1 MSILVMI
8 APILAL
14 IFVITFVAGVIVKQV
29 KENIKEENLKQVKL
43 QEHEAKL
50 NSVIPCTILR
60 KENKSGNPFETE
72 DLSSI
77 KILETKRNSSGE
89 IWVKYA
95 YENIVKRGKY
105 FEDCPSYDSLENKLK
120 LYPIIELPKEQKHE
134 NWNS

>member
-1 MSILVMI
+1 MI
-8 APILAL
+8 VPILAL
-14 IFVITFVAGVIVKQV
+14 IFVIIFVTVVIIKHV
-29 KENIKEENLKQVKL
+29 KENIEEENLKQVKL

-50 NSVIPCTILR
+50 NSVVPGTILI
-60 KENKSGNPFETE
+60 KESKIGNPFKVA

-95 YENIVKRGKY
+95 YENIVRPGRY

-120 LYPIIELPKEQKHE
+120 LYPIIELPKEQ
-134 NWNS
+134 

>member
-1 MSILVMI
+1 MI
-8 APILAL
+8 VPILAL
-14 IFVITFVAGVIVKQV
+14 IFVIAFVAVVIVRSV

-50 NSVIPCTILR
+50 NSVVPGTILI
-60 KENKSGNPFETE
+60 KESKSGNPFKVS

-95 YENIVKRGKY
+95 YENIVKPGKY

-120 LYPIIELPKEQKHE
+120 LYPIIELPKEQ
-134 NWNS
+134 

>member
-1 MSILVMI
+1 MI
-8 APILAL
+8 VPILAL

-50 NSVIPCTILR
+50 NSVIPGTILI
-60 KENKSGNPFETE
+60 KESKIGNPFKVN

-95 YENIVKRGKY
+95 YENIIRPGKY
-105 FEDCPSYDSLENKLK
+105 YEDFPSYDSLENKLK
-120 LYPIIELPKEQKHE
+120 LYPIIELPKEQ
-134 NWNS
+134 

>member
-1 MSILVMI
+1 MI
-8 APILAL
+8 VPILSL
-14 IFVITFVAGVIVKQV
+14 IFVITFVAVVIVKHV
-29 KENIKEENLKQVKL
+29 KENIEEENLKQVKL

-50 NSVIPCTILR
+50 NSVVPGTILI
-60 KENKSGNPFETE
+60 KESKMGNPFKVA

-95 YENIVKRGKY
+95 YENIVKPGKY

-120 LYPIIELPKEQKHE
+120 LYPIIELPKNQ
-134 NWNS
+134 

>member
-1 MSILVMI
+1 MI
-8 APILAL
+8 VPILAL
-14 IFVITFVAGVIVKQV
+14 IFVITFVAVVIIKHV
-29 KENIKEENLKQVKL
+29 KENIEEENLKQVKL

-50 NSVIPCTILR
+50 NSVVPGTILI
-60 KENKSGNPFETE
+60 KESKIGNPFKVT

-95 YENIVKRGKY
+95 YENIVRPGRY

-120 LYPIIELPKEQKHE
+120 LYPIIELPKEQ
-134 NWNS
+134 

>member
-1 MSILVMI
+1 MI
-8 APILAL
+8 IPILSL
-14 IFVITFVAGVIVKQV
+14 IFVITFVAVVIVKRV

-50 NSVIPCTILR
+50 NSVVPGTILI
-60 KENKSGNPFETE
+60 KESKSGNPFKVA

-95 YENIVKRGKY
+95 YENIVKPGKY

-120 LYPIIELPKEQKHE
+120 LYPIIELPKEQ
-134 NWNS
+134 

>member
-1 MSILVMI
+1 MI
-8 APILAL
+8 VPILSL
-14 IFVITFVAGVIVKQV
+14 IFVITFVAVVIVKHV

-50 NSVIPCTILR
+50 NSVIPGTILI
-60 KENKSGNPFETE
+60 KESKIGNPFKVN

-95 YENIVKRGKY
+95 YENIIRPGKY
-105 FEDCPSYDSLENKLK
+105 YEDFPSYDSLENKLK
-120 LYPIIELPKEQKHE
+120 LYPIIELPKEQ
-134 NWNS
+134 

>member
-1 MSILVMI
+1 MI
-8 APILAL
+8 VPILSL
-14 IFVITFVAGVIVKQV
+14 IFVITFVAVVIVRRV
-29 KENIKEENLKQVKL
+29 KENTEGENLKQVKL

-50 NSVIPCTILR
+50 NSVVPGTILI
-60 KENKSGNPFETE
+60 KESKSGNPFKVA

-95 YENIVKRGKY
+95 YENIVKPGKY

-120 LYPIIELPKEQKHE
+120 LYPIIELPKEK
-134 NWNS
+134 

>member
-8 APILAL
+8 VPILAL
-14 IFVITFVAGVIVKQV
+14 IFVITFVAVVIIKHV
-29 KENIKEENLKQVKL
+29 KENIEEENLKQVKL

-50 NSVIPCTILR
+50 NSVVPGTILR
-60 KENKSGNPFETE
+60 KENKNGNPFETE

-77 KILETKRNSSGE
+77 KIIETKRNLSGE

-105 FEDCPSYDSLENKLK
+105 YEEFPSYDSLENKLK
-120 LYPIIELPKEQKHE
+120 LYPIIELPKEQ
-134 NWNS
+134 

>member
-1 MSILVMI
+1 MI
-8 APILAL
+8 VPILAL
-14 IFVITFVAGVIVKQV
+14 IFVITFVTVVVVKHV

-50 NSVIPCTILR
+50 NSVVPGTILI
-60 KENKSGNPFETE
+60 KESKIGNPFKVA

-95 YENIVKRGKY
+95 YENIVKPGKY

-120 LYPIIELPKEQKHE
+120 LYPIIELPKEQ
-134 NWNS
+134 

>member
-1 MSILVMI
+1 MIVPILV
-8 APILAL
+8 L
-14 IFVITFVAGVIVKQV
+14 IFVIAFVAVVIVRSV

-50 NSVIPCTILR
+50 NSVVPGTILI
-60 KENKSGNPFETE
+60 KESKSGNPFKVA

-95 YENIVKRGKY
+95 YENIVKPGKY

-120 LYPIIELPKEQKHE
+120 LYPIIELPKEQ
-134 NWNS
+134 

>member
-1 MSILVMI
+1 MI
-8 APILAL
+8 VPILAL
-14 IFVITFVAGVIVKQV
+14 IFVITFVAVVIVKHI
-29 KENIKEENLKQVKL
+29 KENIEEENLKQVKL

-50 NSVIPCTILR
+50 NSVIPGTILI
-60 KENKSGNPFETE
+60 KESKSGNPFKVA

-95 YENIVKRGKY
+95 YENIVRPGRY

-120 LYPIIELPKEQKHE
+120 LYPIIELPKEQ
-134 NWNS
+134 

>member
-8 APILAL
+8 FPILAL
-14 IFVITFVAGVIVKQV
+14 IFVITFVAVVVVKGVR
-29 KENIKEENLKQVKL
+29 ESIKEDNLQKAKL
-43 QEHEAKL
+43 ADKEAKL
-50 NSVIPCTILR
+50 NSVFPGTILR

-95 YENIVKRGKY
+95 YENIVKPGEY
-105 FEDCPSYDSLENKLK
+105 FERWPSYDSLENKLK
-120 LYPIIELPKEQKHE
+120 LYPIIELPKEQ
-134 NWNS
+134 